1 MNDYEREKLIMTNQ
15 RQFFC
20 VKWILKN

>member
-1 MNDYEREKLIMTNQ
+1 MNDYEREKLSMTNQ

-20 VKWILKN
+20 VKINS